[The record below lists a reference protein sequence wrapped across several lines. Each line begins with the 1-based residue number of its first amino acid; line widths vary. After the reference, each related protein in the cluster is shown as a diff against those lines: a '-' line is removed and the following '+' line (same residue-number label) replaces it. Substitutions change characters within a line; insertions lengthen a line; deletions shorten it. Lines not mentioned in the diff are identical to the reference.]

1 VGARSEAAAGGSTLD
16 EIVGTIAARAGE
28 HDRDA
33 TFPHEAFDLLHS
45 AGVLNL
51 TVPSAL
57 GGTGAGLAESCHVVE
72 AVAMGD
78 ASVALVLSQHLM
90 YHAYLASPAA
100 CWPAEVHERVQR
112 SSIEGVALINAL
124 RVEPELG
131 SPARGGLPATT
142 AERLPNGDW
151 RLRGRK
157 IYATGIP
164 RLRWLAVWART
175 DDAEPL
181 VGTFLV
187 PRYTAGIDVVETWDH
202 LGMRATRSDDV
213 VFDGAVIPADHAVDI
228 RLPSDHA
235 GSYSVAQLAWNGLIL
250 SALYQ
255 GVARAARDW
264 LSLYLHQRIP
274 TNLGAP
280 LATLPRFQEALGRIE
295 ARLLTN
301 DRLIDGAAREVDA
314 GGDAARA
321 AADTSSIVKH
331 TVTTNAIDSV
341 SEAVALIGNPGL
353 SRHNPLER
361 HLRDVLCSRIHSP
374 QDDTILVGAG
384 RAALARAT
392 YAQPGEPNAR

>member
-1 VGARSEAAAGGSTLD
+1 MTNRSSLD
-16 EIVGTIAARAGE
+16 ETVRALAARAGE

-33 TFPHEAFDLLHS
+33 TFPHEAFDLLH
-45 AGVLNL
+45 ANGTLNL
-51 TVPSAL
+51 TVPVAL
-57 GGTGAGLAESCHVVE
+57 GGGGAGLADSCRVVE
-72 AVAMGD
+72 TVAMGD

-100 CWPAEVHERVQR
+100 CWPAAVHEMVQR

-142 AERLPNGDW
+142 AERVARGGW

-175 DDAEPL
+175 DDADPF
-181 VGTFLV
+181 VGTFIV
-187 PRYTAGIDVVETWDH
+187 PRDTPGIEVIETWDH
-202 LGMRATRSDDV
+202 MGMRATRSDDV
-213 VFDGAVIPADHAVDI
+213 VFDGALIPEDHAVDI
-228 RLPSDHA
+228 RPPSDHA
-235 GSYSVAQLAWNGLIL
+235 GSYSAAQLAWNGLIL

-264 LSLYLHQRIP
+264 LSQYLHERVP

-301 DRLIDGAAREVDA
+301 ERLIAGAARDVDE
-314 GGDAARA
+314 GGDAARV
-321 AADTSSIVKH
+321 AADTSSMVKH
-331 TVTTNAIDSV
+331 TVTSNAIESV
-341 SEAVALIGNPGL
+341 SDAVALVGNPGL
-353 SRHNPLER
+353 SRRNPLER

-392 YAQPGEPNAR
+392 ESAKAGPRDAG

>member
-1 VGARSEAAAGGSTLD
+1 MGARDESAAGGLSLD
-16 EIVGTIAARAGE
+16 ETVRALAARAGE

-45 AGVLNL
+45 TGVLNL
-51 TVPSAL
+51 TVPTAL
-57 GGTGAGLAESCHVVE
+57 GGAGAGLAQSCHVVE

-100 CWPAEVHERVQR
+100 CWPAVVHEQVQR

-142 AERLPNGDW
+142 AERLANGDW

-187 PRYTAGIDVVETWDH
+187 PSDTPGIEVVKTWDH

-235 GSYSVAQLAWNGLIL
+235 GSYSVAQLAWNGQTQMLFGQVDQLCPRHGFRTAETDDADSHTKSGDQPAVHSIEHPDLRPPDLII
-250 SALYQ
+250 Q
-255 GVARAARDW
+255 DE
-264 LSLYLHQRIP
+264 LHLISGP
-274 TNLGAP
+274 LG
-280 LATLPRFQEALGRIE
+280 
-295 ARLLTN
+295 
-301 DRLIDGAAREVDA
+301 
-314 GGDAARA
+314 
-321 AADTSSIVKH
+321 S
-331 TVTTNAIDSV
+331 
-341 SEAVALIGNPGL
+341 
-353 SRHNPLER
+353 
-361 HLRDVLCSRIHSP
+361 
-374 QDDTILVGAG
+374 LVGLLVPIG
-384 RAALARAT
+384 
-392 YAQPGEPNAR
+392 QPPQHASKGTK